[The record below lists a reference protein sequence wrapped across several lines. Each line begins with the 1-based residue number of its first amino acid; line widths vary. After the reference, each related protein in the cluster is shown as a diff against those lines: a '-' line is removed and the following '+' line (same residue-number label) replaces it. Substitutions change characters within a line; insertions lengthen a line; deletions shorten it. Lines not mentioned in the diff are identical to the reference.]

1 MKKKVQPSQ
10 LQIKAINRA
19 IKIVGGKAALAKAVG
34 VSAASVSHWS
44 KGKNAVT
51 PSNARK
57 IETLTNKSVLA
68 SELAYSL
75 IKEKAFEEDGGLGAY
90 K

>member
-1 MKKKVQPSQ
+1 MKKKVEPSA
-10 LQIKAINRA
+10 LQIEAINKAI
-19 IKIVGGKAALAKAVG
+19 KLVGGKAALAKAVE
-34 VSAASVSHWS
+34 VSAASVTHWS
-44 KGKNAVT
+44 KGTNAVT

-57 IETLTNKSVLA
+57 IEVITNKAVLA

-75 IKEKAFEEDGGLGAY
+75 IKEKEFEEDGGLGAY